1 MASWDNWDQINL
13 FSDGSAAVLVKATDQ
28 PEQDSF
34 LGYEALSSP
43 SKGQIDFIRQTEDGH
58 FTQKGG
64 EVHLFVLKQVP
75 LRLQAFLEKMQPNPD
90 EIAAGEK
97 PIKVS
102 DLSHLILH
110 QPSGRTLWPL
120 EKRIYRALPD
130 LKAKF
135 HYCFDQTTNLSS
147 ATALWELS
155 RARQAGEIE
164 PGHLVLLCAFG
175 AGMSLSIVLLKA

>member
-1 MASWDNWDQINL
+1 M
-13 FSDGSAAVLVKATDQ
+13 
-28 PEQDSF
+28 
-34 LGYEALSSP
+34 
-43 SKGQIDFIRQTEDGH
+43 
-58 FTQKGG
+58 
-64 EVHLFVLKQVP
+64 HLFVLKQVP